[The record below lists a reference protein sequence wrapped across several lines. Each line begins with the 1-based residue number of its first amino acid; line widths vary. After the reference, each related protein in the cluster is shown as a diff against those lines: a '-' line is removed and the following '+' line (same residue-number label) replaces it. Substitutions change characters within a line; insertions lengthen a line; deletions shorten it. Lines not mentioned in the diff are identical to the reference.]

1 MDFFFISLKALFW
14 AILYFLSQPHDQI
27 SLKSCP
33 WILVVDPYQMFNIVH
48 VHNSK
53 RKAVGNR
60 GHCAKKMRSDIVH
73 SVFAISIKPA
83 SVDCS
88 TDQAKTKGDNFRLDI
103 SVYSSV
109 NPCTGSSSNSSS
121 SSSVTKALWLFC
133 VRIGSCSRQKRR
145 GKENYRYTVQ
155 KSFYCITQSSSRS
168 LQFSVFYFLL
178 YSLTHTLT
186 TFYLLLP

>member
-121 SSSVTKALWLFC
+121 SSSVTKAL
-133 VRIGSCSRQKRR
+133 
-145 GKENYRYTVQ
+145 
-155 KSFYCITQSSSRS
+155 
-168 LQFSVFYFLL
+168 
-178 YSLTHTLT
+178 
-186 TFYLLLP
+186 